1 MSTDGK
7 NKKYNNSY
15 VETWLKETMTD
26 DDQHAKMFCLCQ
38 FEKMECNVHQQ
49 SGVGFVHYL

>member
-7 NKKYNNSY
+7 NKNHNNSY
-15 VETWLKETMTD
+15 VETWLNNNLTAD
-26 DDQHAKMFCLCQ
+26 NQHAKMFCPCQ

-49 SGVGFVHYL
+49 SGVGFVRYL